1 MASCHNNSS
10 PGFLSVFDRFLE
22 VGVEQEVFEVWI
34 GIEGLFDPIEEL
46 GTDDATTSPE
56 QCTIAV
62 IEPPVELLAGFLQLH
77 EALSIGANFGS
88 I

>member
-46 GTDDATTSPE
+46 GTDDATTSQGRSIRARPKP
-56 QCTIAV
+56 TMTPKSSSV
-62 IEPPVELLAGFLQLH
+62 GSPSLLLA
-77 EALSIGANFGS
+77 
-88 I
+88 